1 MYRPAGPTQKISKPA
16 YVEIRGIHRTLPMIP
31 AMSMDPD
38 NDMFALPAEA
48 GDGIYF
54 RIWEKQS

>member
-1 MYRPAGPTQKISKPA
+1 
-16 YVEIRGIHRTLPMIP
+16 MIP